1 MSNLDLE
8 NKLTQKGINPTAMRL
23 LVLEKLSQQKAAISH
38 KELIALFDRAD
49 ATTLFRTLKTF
60 LEHKLIHTI
69 EDGTGLIKYALC
81 QEGCTCSPN
90 DLHSHFYCTYCKNT
104 FCLIDTAIPA
114 ISLPQNF
121 VLKEINLVLK
131 GICDSCS

>member
-1 MSNLDLE
+1 MSNVDLE

-38 KELIALFDRAD
+38 KELTAFFDRAD

-60 LEHKLIHTI
+60 LEYKLIHTI

-90 DLHSHFYCTYCKNT
+90 DLHSHFYCTHCKNT

>member
-1 MSNLDLE
+1 MITDFE
-8 NKLTQKGINPTAMRL
+8 NKLTQKGIAPTAMRL
-23 LVLEKLSQQKAAISH
+23 LVIEKLSQQKAAISH
-38 KELIALFDRAD
+38 KELTALFEKAD

-81 QEGCTCSPN
+81 KEGCTCSPN
-90 DLHSHFYCTYCKNT
+90 DLHSHFYCTKCKHT
-104 FCLIDTAIPA
+104 LCLVDTEIPA

-121 VLKEINLVLK
+121 RLQEIKLVLK
-131 GICDSCS
+131 GICDKCS

>member
-38 KELIALFDRAD
+38 KELTALFDRAD

-60 LEHKLIHTI
+60 LKHKLIHTI

-81 QEGCTCSPN
+81 QEGCTCTPN
-90 DLHSHFYCTYCKNT
+90 DLHSHF
-104 FCLIDTAIPA
+104 
-114 ISLPQNF
+114 
-121 VLKEINLVLK
+121 
-131 GICDSCS
+131 

>member
-1 MSNLDLE
+1 MITDFE
-8 NKLTQKGINPTAMRL
+8 NKLTQKGIAPTAMRL
-23 LVLEKLSQQKAAISH
+23 LVIEKLSQQKAAISH
-38 KELIALFDRAD
+38 KELTALFEKAD

-90 DLHSHFYCTYCKNT
+90 DLHSHFHCTKCQKT
-104 FCLIDTAIPA
+104 FCLLNAKPSPIN
-114 ISLPQNF
+114 LPQNF
-121 VLKEINLVLK
+121 TLQSINLVLK
-131 GICDSCS
+131 GVCDACS